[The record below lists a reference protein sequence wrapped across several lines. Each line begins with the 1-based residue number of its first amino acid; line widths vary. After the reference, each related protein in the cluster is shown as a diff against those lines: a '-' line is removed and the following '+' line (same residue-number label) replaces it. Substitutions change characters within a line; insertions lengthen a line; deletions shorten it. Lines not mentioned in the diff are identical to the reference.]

1 MKSKKA
7 LLIAGLAVVS
17 GLSFGAFA
25 ACVDTPDEP
34 EHTHSYT
41 QWAHDEDQHWKVCPE
56 DGAIDE
62 SSREDH
68 IFVAGECECG
78 AEETVVEHTYGSAS
92 GQVKLRKLGKFVDD
106 YSGVSID
113 MGSDDVTVDYDAATG
128 EFTIEDIIADT
139 PYTLTV
145 SKPGYQDYT
154 INVQVGED
162 ENVVLGGSRGIV
174 LEYEIFESLLGWDWE
189 KIDFSNANAENATLG
204 YSGPGGTFSVLTK
217 DSFEEVAATVGLN
230 WYFSTNGQHTQG
242 IILLFENGQ
251 HAVVRYHNGDGNG
264 NIQYYN
270 GHNNGSWE
278 MIPESK
284 SVFTGMNE
292 WGELPIY
299 NLTAEERAEITTGEG
314 TDLTVAVKGGEL
326 VTYFGGT
333 EIGTYTL
340 PEGVGKVRVAYF
352 SWDTASNVT
361 IPFAIAEDPSA
372 SIVPA
377 ISVNKPSEE
386 GAAAANV
393 TADKDSYVL
402 GDDITLNVTVP
413 DGYML
418 NSLLVNGREMKSS
431 VTDGVLTTKVAR
443 GGMIVEAEF
452 MEEVPVA
459 LDLIVT
465 GDRSG
470 TREPLPQGTVVTF
483 KDTDYSFVV
492 GENGRITAPSVIKNL
507 YTVVVDG
514 YYEQQI
520 QFDETLTSIELE
532 YQMFVDGSDG
542 HYPLSDFDLTNAVNG
557 EFTHLSGWGI
567 GLLSNEHFTGDLA
580 FSLTS
585 KMGNHTNK
593 EFVVILFEDGSFFAA
608 SSCGKAEGDFRIENF
623 PSGQGLGWGNNNPL
637 KNNINPSGSWDY
649 RNAFGE
655 ALYGANN
662 PSAELAA
669 LRAKWAGEG
678 FDLRL
683 VKQGAVIYVL
693 ANDVFIDCFT
703 LDEKYADM
711 DYQFGYI
718 VWDPANNWTY
728 SFDYTTDV
736 SQYLKDATPVI
747 AAAQNGTVALE
758 KDSYT
763 IGQTAVI
770 SIEPAQGY
778 RLEKLMIDGRD
789 MTASVADGKLEIRVD
804 SVYEIEA
811 SFAEVAFT
819 DVTVNITGHR
829 YGVDGNSLEGQKVTL
844 SDSANTYAASVTDGI
859 AVFEDVPS
867 GSNYTLS
874 AEGYVPVTGLEITED
889 GLTEAELTLEF
900 DLFENLTTAWGW
912 GDNADLSNQN
922 DGSIMHAIGSTE
934 WVSSKIPFGD
944 VAITVAT
951 VVDGQR
957 QGVFI
962 RFKGDSYAQDGYMM
976 IQKEWNSHISWN
988 GETNIWGFGSNL
1000 CGDWNGYINPLE
1012 EGRSYELTL
1021 VRDANRIH
1029 VFIDGVYYDTKT
1041 LDASYADRECY
1052 VGIFC
1057 TDASQ
1062 IVGKEQKFRIEDAS
1076 AYLKQV
1082 TVTDETTDA
1091 NGSLEIS
1098 EGIVLGDT
1106 VTVTIKPAEGYKL
1119 ASLTVDGAEV
1129 ALENVKDGVYTFTA
1143 SKVTHTVAAAFEK
1156 LATADVTVNIT
1167 GHKYDVA
1174 GNSLEGQKVTLSD
1187 STNTYTASVTD
1198 GVAVFEGVPTG
1209 AGYTLSAKGYVAV
1222 TGLEVTED
1230 GLADADFTLE
1240 FERFVS
1246 WVGYDNDIHDYSHV
1260 NDTPATIGVN
1270 AGDQLYKSFD
1280 IISTESFGD
1289 VSATIYA
1296 KNDNAGVIQGIVLR
1310 FEDGKAAIFNLKT
1323 DQTIVQFRPDLWG
1336 VQSVWPG
1343 AWKESAPG
1351 SVTEED
1357 IAKFNSAE
1365 GISVTLTRRGS
1376 MLYAFVDGRFVYSV
1390 ALPAGYEDDQIQVG
1404 YFAGDVKG
1412 SAVWKI
1418 EISET
1423 LTLPASVTV
1432 TDETTDTNGSL
1443 EISEGI
1449 VLGDTVIVTIRPAA
1463 GYKLAS
1469 LTVDGAEAA
1478 LENVKD
1484 GVYTFTASKEEHTV
1498 AAAFE
1503 QVATVD
1509 LSLGVTGHKY
1519 GVAGNAIADGAK
1531 VVLKDGLSPEI
1542 VCTVSGGKIT
1552 ANSLPVGSYT
1562 ASTEGYGDIAFTV
1575 DENGASVQELAFEY
1589 RLFESLVGWDQ
1600 DKHDFTNVNNEDA
1613 SIGYTGPGGTFN
1625 VITTDSYKDVTVTL
1639 GIDWNFSKHNMHT
1652 QGIILVF
1659 ENNKHLIVRYHNG
1672 DTNGNIQYCNSAW
1685 DPHNAGNSL
1694 FDASANL
1701 NQWGENPVHNLTDEE
1716 RAAITS
1722 GGGLNLTVS
1731 IRDGKLYT
1739 SFNGVEVGEY
1749 TIPAEYADQEVRV
1762 GFFSWDT
1769 ADNVTMHFEISEE
1782 AN

>member
-92 GQVKLRKLGKFVDD
+92 GQVKLRKFGKFVDD

-230 WYFSTNGQHTQG
+230 WNFSTHGQHTQG
-242 IILLFENGQ
+242 IILLFEDGR
-251 HAVVRYHNGDGNG
+251 HAVVRYHNGDGYG

-333 EIGTYTL
+333 EIGTYAL

-431 VTDGVLTTKVAR
+431 VTDGVLTTKAAR
-443 GGMIVEAEF
+443 MNMIVEAEF

-585 KMGNHTNK
+585 KMGNHTQK

-608 SSCGKAEGDFRIENF
+608 SSCGGSEGDFRIENY
-623 PSGQGLGWGNNNPL
+623 PSGSSLGWGNNNPF
-637 KNNINPSGSWDY
+637 KNNINPSGAWDY
-649 RNAFGE
+649 KNAFGE
-655 ALYGANN
+655 VLYGTNN

-693 ANDVFIDCFT
+693 ADDVFIDCFT

-718 VWDPANNWTY
+718 VWNPANNWTY

-789 MTASVADGKLEIRVD
+789 MTASVAGGKLEIRVD

-819 DVTVNITGHR
+819 DVTVNITGHK
-829 YGVDGNSLEGQKVTL
+829 YDVAGNSLEGQEVTL
-844 SDSANTYAASVTDGI
+844 SDGTNTYTASVTDGI

-874 AEGYVPVTGLEITED
+874 AEGYVPVTGL
-889 GLTEAELTLEF
+889 
-900 DLFENLTTAWGW
+900 
-912 GDNADLSNQN
+912 
-922 DGSIMHAIGSTE
+922 
-934 WVSSKIPFGD
+934 K
-944 VAITVAT
+944 
-951 VVDGQR
+951 
-957 QGVFI
+957 
-962 RFKGDSYAQDGYMM
+962 
-976 IQKEWNSHISWN
+976 
-988 GETNIWGFGSNL
+988 
-1000 CGDWNGYINPLE
+1000 
-1012 EGRSYELTL
+1012 
-1021 VRDANRIH
+1021 
-1029 VFIDGVYYDTKT
+1029 
-1041 LDASYADRECY
+1041 
-1052 VGIFC
+1052 
-1057 TDASQ
+1057 
-1062 IVGKEQKFRIEDAS
+1062 
-1076 AYLKQV
+1076 
-1082 TVTDETTDA
+1082 
-1091 NGSLEIS
+1091 
-1098 EGIVLGDT
+1098 
-1106 VTVTIKPAEGYKL
+1106 
-1119 ASLTVDGAEV
+1119 
-1129 ALENVKDGVYTFTA
+1129 
-1143 SKVTHTVAAAFEK
+1143 
-1156 LATADVTVNIT
+1156 
-1167 GHKYDVA
+1167 
-1174 GNSLEGQKVTLSD
+1174 
-1187 STNTYTASVTD
+1187 
-1198 GVAVFEGVPTG
+1198 
-1209 AGYTLSAKGYVAV
+1209 
-1222 TGLEVTED
+1222 VTED

-1260 NDTPATIGVN
+1260 NDTSATIGVN
-1270 AGDQLYKSFD
+1270 AGDQLYKSLN

-1323 DQTIVQFRPDLWG
+1323 DQTIVQFRPDQWG

-1365 GISVTLTRRGS
+1365 GISVTLTRKGG
-1376 MLYAFVDGRFVYSV
+1376 MLYAFVDGRFVYSI

-1404 YFAGDVKG
+1404 YFAGDAKG

-1423 LTLPASVTV
+1423 LILPASVTV

-1443 EISEGI
+1443 EISEGV
-1449 VLGDTVIVTIRPAA
+1449 VLGDTVTVTIKPAE

-1469 LTVDGAEAA
+1469 LTVDGAEVA
-1478 LENVKD
+1478 LKNVKD
-1484 GVYTFTASKEEHTV
+1484 GVYTFTASKEDHTV

-1562 ASTEGYGDIAFTV
+1562 ASTEGYGDIVFTV

-1600 DKHDFTNVNNEDA
+1600 DKHDFMNVNNEDA

-1625 VITTDSYKDVTVTL
+1625 VITADSYKDVTVTL
-1639 GIDWNFSKHNMHT
+1639 GINWNFSKHNMHT

-1659 ENNKHLIVRYHNG
+1659 ENNKHLIIRYHNG
-1672 DTNGNIQYCNSAW
+1672 DGNGNIQYCNSAW
-1685 DPHNAGNSL
+1685 DPYNAGNSL

-1701 NQWGENPVHNLTDEE
+1701 NQWGENPVHNLSDEE
-1716 RAAITS
+1716 RAAITT
-1722 GGGLNLTVS
+1722 GEGLDLTVS

-1739 SFNGVEVGEY
+1739 YFDGDQVGEY

>member
-92 GQVKLRKLGKFVDD
+92 GQVKLRKFGKFVDD

-204 YSGPGGTFSVLTK
+204 YSGPGGTFSVLTI
-217 DSFEEVAATVGLN
+217 DGFEEVAATLGLN
-230 WYFSTNGQHTQG
+230 WNFSKNGQHTQG

-251 HAVVRYHNGDGNG
+251 HAVVRYHNGDGYG
-264 NIQYYN
+264 NIQYHN
-270 GHNNGSWE
+270 GHGGWE
-278 MIPESK
+278 VIPESQ

-314 TDLTVAVKGGEL
+314 IDLTVVVKGGEL

-340 PEGVGKVRVAYF
+340 PEDVGKVRVAYF
-352 SWDTASNVT
+352 SWDTADNVT

-372 SIVPA
+372 AIVPEIA
-377 ISVNKPSEE
+377 VEKPSGE

-393 TADKDSYVL
+393 TADKDSYAL

-413 DGYML
+413 DGCML
-418 NSLLVNGREMKSS
+418 DSLLVNGREMKSS

-443 GGMIVEAEF
+443 GRMIVEAEF

-585 KMGNHTNK
+585 KMGNHTQK

-608 SSCGKAEGDFRIENF
+608 SSCGGSEGDFRIENY
-623 PSGQGLGWGNNNPL
+623 PSGSSLGWGNNNPF
-637 KNNINPSGSWDY
+637 KNNINPSGAWDY
-649 RNAFGE
+649 KNAFGE
-655 ALYGANN
+655 VLYGTNN

-693 ANDVFIDCFT
+693 ADDVFIDCFT

-718 VWDPANNWTY
+718 VWNPANNWTY

-770 SIEPAQGY
+770 SVEPAQGY

-789 MTASVADGKLEIRVD
+789 MTASVAGGKLEIRVD

-811 SFAEVAFT
+811 SFAQVAFT

-829 YGVDGNSLEGQKVTL
+829 YGVDGNSIEGQKVTL
-844 SDSANTYAASVTDGI
+844 SDSTNTYTASVTDGI

-874 AEGYVPVTGLEITED
+874 AEGYVPVTGLEVTED

-900 DLFENLTTAWGW
+900 DLFENLTIAWGW
-912 GDNADLSNQN
+912 GEYADLSNQN
-922 DGSIMHAIGSTE
+922 DGSIMHASGNTE

-951 VVDGQR
+951 VVDGLR

-962 RFKGDSYAQDGYMM
+962 RFKGDSFAQDGYMM
-976 IQKEWNSHISWN
+976 IQKERNSHISWN

-1143 SKVTHTVAAAFEK
+1143 SKVTHTVAAAFE
-1156 LATADVTVNIT
+1156 
-1167 GHKYDVA
+1167 
-1174 GNSLEGQKVTLSD
+1174 
-1187 STNTYTASVTD
+1187 
-1198 GVAVFEGVPTG
+1198 
-1209 AGYTLSAKGYVAV
+1209 
-1222 TGLEVTED
+1222 
-1230 GLADADFTLE
+1230 
-1240 FERFVS
+1240 
-1246 WVGYDNDIHDYSHV
+1246 
-1260 NDTPATIGVN
+1260 
-1270 AGDQLYKSFD
+1270 
-1280 IISTESFGD
+1280 
-1289 VSATIYA
+1289 
-1296 KNDNAGVIQGIVLR
+1296 
-1310 FEDGKAAIFNLKT
+1310 
-1323 DQTIVQFRPDLWG
+1323 
-1336 VQSVWPG
+1336 
-1343 AWKESAPG
+1343 
-1351 SVTEED
+1351 
-1357 IAKFNSAE
+1357 
-1365 GISVTLTRRGS
+1365 
-1376 MLYAFVDGRFVYSV
+1376 
-1390 ALPAGYEDDQIQVG
+1390 
-1404 YFAGDVKG
+1404 
-1412 SAVWKI
+1412 
-1418 EISET
+1418 
-1423 LTLPASVTV
+1423 
-1432 TDETTDTNGSL
+1432 
-1443 EISEGI
+1443 
-1449 VLGDTVIVTIRPAA
+1449 
-1463 GYKLAS
+1463 
-1469 LTVDGAEAA
+1469 
-1478 LENVKD
+1478 
-1484 GVYTFTASKEEHTV
+1484 
-1498 AAAFE
+1498 

-1542 VCTVSGGKIT
+1542 VCTVSGGRIT

-1575 DENGASVQELAFEY
+1575 DENGASVGELAFEY

-1625 VITTDSYKDVTVTL
+1625 VITADSYKDVTVTL

-1659 ENNKHLIVRYHNG
+1659 ENNKHLIIRYHNG
-1672 DTNGNIQYCNSAW
+1672 DGNGNIQYCNSAW
-1685 DPHNAGNSL
+1685 DPYNAGNSL
-1694 FDASANL
+1694 FDAGANL
-1701 NQWGENPVHNLTDEE
+1701 NQWGENPVHNLSDEE
-1716 RAAITS
+1716 RAAITT
-1722 GGGLNLTVS
+1722 GEGLDLTVS

-1769 ADNVTMHFEISEE
+1769 ADNVTMHFEILE
-1782 AN
+1782 AAN